1 MPDTPP
7 SDGVP
12 PFDRPPADP
21 EPPQDSAPV
30 PGAGDAAGAST
41 EHQPEGIGGS
51 PPDTASAWSSSPSD
65 NWSPVPLPPS
75 YDSAP
80 PYSAWPEAATAGP
93 LPYEEPRRSPT
104 RAVGRHLRE
113 IAETIILALVIFL
126 VVRAVVQNFQVEGSS
141 MEPTLESSWY
151 LLVNKA
157 AYWEVNVETLS
168 KFVPF
173 LEPGDDPT
181 RYIFGGPG
189 RGDVIVFI
197 APDQVPGQPE
207 RDFIKRIIGLPG
219 ETVEVRDCTVFI
231 NGEPLDEPYVLE
243 QPTSSYEPHVVPADH
258 YFVLG
263 DNRNNSRDSRA
274 EDIGMIPKESIIG
287 KAWLTYWPFGEL
299 GFVSDTSIEP
309 GEGASGEEKSAST
322 QGVSGCAA

>member
-1 MPDTPP
+1 
-7 SDGVP
+7 VP
-12 PFDRPPADP
+12 PYQPAWQEAVAVGPVAQEAP
-21 EPPQDSAPV
+21 E
-30 PGAGDAAGAST
+30 
-41 EHQPEGIGGS
+41 
-51 PPDTASAWSSSPSD
+51 
-65 NWSPVPLPPS
+65 
-75 YDSAP
+75 
-80 PYSAWPEAATAGP
+80 
-93 LPYEEPRRSPT
+93 RRSAT

-173 LEPGDDPT
+173 LDPGDDPT

-189 RGDVIVFI
+189 RGDVVVFI

-219 ETVEVRDCTVFI
+219 ETVEIKDCTVYV
-231 NGEPLDEPYVLE
+231 NGEALDEPYIKE
-243 QPTSSYEPHVVPADH
+243 QTNSTEPPVVVPPDH

-274 EDIGMIPKESIIG
+274 EEIGMIPKESIIG
-287 KAWLTYWPFGEL
+287 KAWLTYWPFDAL
-299 GFVSDTSIEP
+299 GFVSDTSVEP
-309 GEGASGEEKSAST
+309 GEGGDGQQQKTTTT
-322 QGVSGCAA
+322 QGVGACA